1 VNKSVIFTTNFHHRL
16 KPASAKGSRL
26 KQAIMRVRFRV
37 LWLTGAGF
45 NQGRRITD
53 DIFYRTIIIV

>member
-1 VNKSVIFTTNFHHRL
+1 
-16 KPASAKGSRL
+16 
-26 KQAIMRVRFRV
+26 MRVRFRV